1 MVEYSNL
8 FVVLMGMSVVF
19 FGLICIIVLTT
30 LMGMILQPKDTGRS
44 KETPAEE
51 PVKEYA
57 EEPEE
62 TLGIRREILAV
73 ILTVLS
79 RETGTSSSKLNI
91 VNIKRI

>member
-1 MVEYSNL
+1 MEYSNL

-30 LMGMILQPKDTGRS
+30 LMGMILQPKDTG
-44 KETPAEE
+44 KQEETPAKEPEE
-51 PVKEYA
+51 EYA
-57 EEPEE
+57 EESEE
-62 TLGIRREILAV
+62 TFGIHREILAV

-79 RETGTSSSKLNI
+79 WETGTSSSKLSI

>member
-1 MVEYSNL
+1 MEYSNL

-30 LMGMILQPKDTGRS
+30 LMGMILQPKDTG
-44 KETPAEE
+44 KPEETPAKEPEE
-51 PVKEYA
+51 EYA
-57 EEPEE
+57 EETEE
-62 TLGIRREILAV
+62 TFGIHREILAV